1 MENMKERVY
10 IFGRMEINMKEIS
23 KKIKFQEK
31 VFGIGLMVMYMKVV
45 F

>member
-1 MENMKERVY
+1 MENMKEREY
-10 IFGRMEINMKEIS
+10 IFGLMEINMKETS

-31 VFGIGLMVMYMKVV
+31 EFGIGLMVMYMKEV